1 MEWSVNRVEDRQDIS
16 LFVLCCLL
24 TAAIFYF
31 DLITPEDNVSV
42 GFAYNIVV
50 FFTFLIRRRHAHF
63 FFAGTA
69 SALIVLGCF
78 FPLPTWSEAPAFFA
92 NRVLAIASVWLAAYL
107 IHIRMV
113 NENKLERLV
122 RQRTQE
128 LQEVQDITIRA
139 MASLAEARDNETG
152 NHIRRT
158 QEYVRVLAEWLQRQ
172 RKYASVLDRQ
182 VIDLLR
188 KSAPL
193 HDIGKVGIPDSI
205 LLKPGKL
212 TEAEFAVMKL
222 HPSIGH
228 DAIRAAEVSGEIG
241 NTSGENSFLR
251 FAREIAYGHHE
262 KWDGSGYP
270 QGLVGSDIPLSAR
283 LMAVADVY
291 DALIS
296 RRPYKEPFSHE
307 AAVEMI
313 LKGRG
318 SHFDPDVVDAFLAR
332 VEDFRAVAKSFQD
345 APGWGRT
352 ALNPPPPDDGPA
364 SVMPSLS

>member
-1 MEWSVNRVEDRQDIS
+1 M
-16 LFVLCCLL
+16 
-24 TAAIFYF
+24 
-31 DLITPEDNVSV
+31 
-42 GFAYNIVV
+42 
-50 FFTFLIRRRHAHF
+50 
-63 FFAGTA
+63 
-69 SALIVLGCF
+69 
-78 FPLPTWSEAPAFFA
+78 FFA
-92 NRVLAIASVWLAAYL
+92 NRVLAIASVWLAAYF
-107 IHIRMV
+107 IHIRMI

-122 RQRTQE
+122 QERTQE

-158 QEYVRVLAEWLQRQ
+158 QEYVRILAEWLKGQK
-172 RKYASVLDRQ
+172 KYAGVLDGHT
-182 VIDLLR
+182 IELLR

-212 TEAEFAVMKL
+212 TDAEFSVMKL
-222 HPSIGH
+222 HPRIGH
-228 DAIRAAEVSGEIG
+228 DAICTAEINGGISGKTG
-241 NTSGENSFLR
+241 DNSFLR
-251 FAREIAYGHHE
+251 FAREIALGHHE

-270 QGLVGSDIPLSAR
+270 QGLGGTGIPLSAR

-307 AAVEMI
+307 AAVGMI
-313 LKGRG
+313 RNGRA

-332 VEDFRAVAKSFQD
+332 AEEFRAVARDFQD
-345 APGWGRT
+345 TTGRETATPAPTR
-352 ALNPPPPDDGPA
+352 ADPSDG
-364 SVMPSLS
+364 